1 MPTRAT
7 RCPTT
12 WCGSGWGNRF
22 FSQLMGAWVRLCGAR
37 ARAKAKASA
46 SGGGRRCKGISS
58 AAWFRVLLQH
68 AGAVHPCTAR
78 TKSPCSD
85 VLRGLTFVASARHS
99 FWHAG
104 AGIDEATD
112 LQVAKDAVVRGS
124 GASRPWM
131 ACARL
136 LEPWMAQ
143 PGDAPDPRTAAAP
156 PEGDKPRCFEAAL
169 PRLPP
174 KPVDSGAYQP
184 GQISPPS
191 GDRAKPGSAAVPGLR
206 RPLIRRLAV
215 AMVPVQALERPCPAR
230 LPLS

>member
-85 VLRGLTFVASARHS
+85 VLRGMAFFASAGVAFSLPEPAPTKPRTYRWRKTRWCGDRAQAGHGWPALACWS
-99 FWHAG
+99 HGWRNQAMRTTPHCRGSPRSQWTPALFDLAG
-104 AGIDEATD
+104 AGPPLWGEELKKGGRGAFRRRVTPTLCLVLLQRGKAT
-112 LQVAKDAVVRGS
+112 LTSFPPFS
-124 GASRPWM
+124 GRI
-131 ACARL
+131 C
-136 LEPWMAQ
+136 
-143 PGDAPDPRTAAAP
+143 
-156 PEGDKPRCFEAAL
+156 
-169 PRLPP
+169 
-174 KPVDSGAYQP
+174 
-184 GQISPPS
+184 
-191 GDRAKPGSAAVPGLR
+191 
-206 RPLIRRLAV
+206 
-215 AMVPVQALERPCPAR
+215 
-230 LPLS
+230 